1 MSSRKIIKRRS
12 FLKKSAV
19 ICVTSSVAPMI
30 LRAET
35 LGLNGRVGPNSRIN
49 LAYVGIGKQIG
60 AHFSIAGRQ
69 DVQALWVCDV
79 KSEARAYGLGEIKK
93 RGGECKAT
101 PYYEDIV
108 NDPSVDAVV
117 VCTPD
122 HWHAAISIA
131 AMRAGQDVFVE
142 KPMTLTI
149 EEGKAMVTACERYGP
164 TSRFDAAFK

>member
-12 FLKKSAV
+12 FLKKSAA

-117 VCTPD
+117 VYSRSLACCD
-122 HWHAAISIA
+122 FNCRDAG
-131 AMRAGQDVFVE
+131 RARCLCRKANDANNRGGQS
-142 KPMTLTI
+142 
-149 EEGKAMVTACERYGP
+149 YG
-164 TSRFDAAFK
+164 DCL